1 MLNKEKFTNLLASV
15 AELYKQDLSPMAIGL
30 YYNTLKDYP
39 YEQVEKAFNIV
50 VKTYK
55 YNCIPKPAE
64 IIEVIE
70 GKEDDRAMVAWQSTK
85 DTIKKY
91 DFYSSIEF
99 EDKIIHLCVDHLG
112 GWMWLCGQTKENL
125 QFIAK
130 DFMRL
135 YKVFEKYPRKWNKKL
150 IGYYEQTNSNEGYT
164 KDIPKTIFIPL
175 VKDRKLITRTK

>member
-39 YEQVEKAFNIV
+39 YEQVEKAFNVV

-99 EDKIIHLCVDHLG
+99 EDKIIHLCIDHLG
-112 GWMWLCGQTKENL
+112 GWMWLCGQTKEDL

-150 IGYYEQTNSNEGYT
+150 IGYYEQTNSNKGYA

-175 VKDRKLITRTK
+175 VKDRKLITRIK